1 MTRSKLSA
9 SDREELIRLF
19 KETPETI
26 TSLANQFQV
35 CVSTARRVLK
45 TQLSAEEYETIV
57 TNRLVTNRL
66 VTNRLDG
73 RQYQKNGVTS
83 ASGVTH
89 PEPLDR
95 IETSTDEVS
104 SVVTTTDKPKIAP
117 PVPRPQ
123 RRSRRRSSAEVE
135 VKPFQAQGVID
146 QQSDLIEALDD
157 IDEQPNHVDP
167 TVVDPTVIEAIAA
180 SPLPPLLRKHRVAE
194 ASTASSE
201 SESFRSALPNS
212 ADLGSPLKI
221 LPIETAALPD
231 QCYMVVDRASELITP
246 PLREFS
252 ELGNIPSSEE
262 SAKTL
267 PIFEN
272 HKIASRFSRRSQRII
287 KIPNSAILKKT
298 YALLNAKGVERLL
311 FDGQVFSL
319 SNNQH

>member
-45 TQLSAEEYETIV
+45 TQLSAEEYESIV
-57 TNRLVTNRL
+57 TNRIE
-66 VTNRLDG
+66 G

-83 ASGVTH
+83 ASGVIH
-89 PEPLDR
+89 PDPLGR
-95 IETSTDEVS
+95 IETSNFEVS

-123 RRSRRRSSAEVE
+123 RRSRRRSSAEEE
-135 VKPFQAQGVID
+135 VNSFQTQDVID
-146 QQSDLIEALDD
+146 RQPDFIEALDD
-157 IDEQPNHVDP
+157 LDEQPNHVDP
-167 TVVDPTVIEAIAA
+167 TMIEAIAA
-180 SPLPPLLRKHRVAE
+180 SPLPPLLRKHRVVE
-194 ASTASSE
+194 PSTASSE

-212 ADLGSPLKI
+212 ADLGSPLKV

-287 KIPNSAILKKT
+287 KIPNSGILKKT
-298 YALLNAKGVERLL
+298 YALLSAKGVERLL

-319 SNNQH
+319 SNDQH